1 MCSWHV
7 NNAYIGRDVHVIIE
21 DTLLNEITE
30 FVFYFCVHIIT
41 PGASPYMHG
50 STACWRKSNE
60 KKMKVFILMIFN
72 VIIYFRL
79 GLDNWIKIK
88 CIQNHNQKLYLETIW
103 AKIARPYICALYGGY
118 LKKIIVQAWSCGYFV
133 TQTIVRHTM
142 WLVSNCTTDA
152 TLYFSHPLE
161 YQFSVF

>member
-1 MCSWHV
+1 M
-7 NNAYIGRDVHVIIE
+7 DVIIE
-21 DTLLNEITE
+21 DTLLIESSMNCFILTYISLQQEQVPTCIGM
-30 FVFYFCVHIIT
+30 VL
-41 PGASPYMHG
+41 
-50 STACWRKSNE
+50 NE

-72 VIIYFRL
+72 VIIHFRL

-118 LKKIIVQAWSCGYFV
+118 LKETIVQAWSCGYFV
-133 TQTIVRHTM
+133 TQTIVRHTIT
-142 WLVSNCTTDA
+142 LVSNCTTDA

-161 YQFSVF
+161 PQLPVFQVK